1 MENMQQQNKQRQ
13 QITVQ
18 NNVVRPIRPGN
29 NIDRTTRN
37 TMTNQK
43 RAMSSQN
50 STLRTNSNTLRTNN
64 NAMTNNRATLKN
76 VTSDTLSRN
85 SNAYKQSSSSA
96 YKNRQQAYNNC
107 LTGHQSNNNSQR
119 QQTNEQRQVQSI
131 QRQSRSEQRQVQ
143 PIQRQVQSEH
153 LQNRN
158 INENRDTSSIVNSVD
173 RPIEGLDDTLTT
185 SSVRPRRMTRLQRRA
200 NGVPEIR
207 PVEQSTGKED
217 LLEQRDYYLKN
228 DNKEAFKIKRIKRQ
242 SFGFM
247 VLPLLVLIGL
257 LLITVST
264 IGSALVRAKNMKIN
278 TVSLLNSEP
287 ITKEEFVSA
296 SETNGLTVEEK
307 DVDSGIHETTSY
319 ADKYKYE
326 INFITF
332 DSAEDTLAYYN
343 YIIDEAD
350 EVKSSVSSSV
360 VGHNSA
366 ESTLISSTYNGF
378 MDITYIDNTIMI
390 AIAYDSNEQ
399 TSVINFM
406 NSLGY

>member
-1 MENMQQQNKQRQ
+1 MENMQQQKQQRA
-13 QITVQ
+13 VK
-18 NNVVRPIRPGN
+18 PIRPGD
-29 NIDRTTRN
+29 NIERTT
-37 TMTNQK
+37 MANQK
-43 RAMSSQN
+43 RTMSSQN
-50 STLRTNSNTLRTNN
+50 NTLRTNNNTLRMKNNTLRTNN
-64 NAMTNNRATLKN
+64 NAMTSNRTTLKN
-76 VTSDTLSRN
+76 MTSDTLSRN
-85 SNAYKQSSSSA
+85 SNTYKQSSSDA
-96 YKNRQQAYNNC
+96 YKNRQQTYNNG
-107 LTGHQSNNNSQR
+107 LTGHQNN
-119 QQTNEQRQVQSI
+119 TNNQHRVQ
-131 QRQSRSEQRQVQ
+131 SEQRQRENIQRRVQ
-143 PIQRQVQSEH
+143 QVQRQTQQEHRQVQSEH

-158 INENRDTSSIVNSVD
+158 INQKNESNSIVNSVD
-173 RPIEGLDDTLTT
+173 IPIEGLDDTLTT

-247 VLPLLVLIGL
+247 VLPLLVLITL
-257 LLITVST
+257 LLITVSI

-287 ITKEEFVSA
+287 ITKEEFISA
-296 SETNGLTVEEK
+296 SETSGLTVEEK

-360 VGHNSA
+360 VGRNSA

>member
-1 MENMQQQNKQRQ
+1 MENMQQQKQQRA
-13 QITVQ
+13 VK
-18 NNVVRPIRPGN
+18 PIRPGDS
-29 NIDRTTRN
+29 IERTT
-37 TMTNQK
+37 MANQK
-43 RAMSSQN
+43 RTMYSQN
-50 STLRTNSNTLRTNN
+50 NTLRANNNTLRTNN
-64 NAMTNNRATLKN
+64 NTLASNRTTLKN
-76 VTSDTLSRN
+76 MTSDTLSRN
-85 SNAYKQSSSSA
+85 SDAYKQSSSNA
-96 YKNRQQAYNNC
+96 YKNRQQTYNNG
-107 LTGHQSNNNSQR
+107 LTGHQNN
-119 QQTNEQRQVQSI
+119 TNNQRQVQSE
-131 QRQSRSEQRQVQ
+131 QRQSRSVQRQVQ
-143 PIQRQVQSEH
+143 QVQRQTQQEHRQVQSEH

-158 INENRDTSSIVNSVD
+158 INQRDESNGIVNSVD

-200 NGVPEIR
+200 NGIPEIR

-247 VLPLLVLIGL
+247 VLPLLVLITL
-257 LLITVST
+257 LLITVSI

-287 ITKEEFVSA
+287 ITKEEFIST

>member
-1 MENMQQQNKQRQ
+1 MENMQQQKQQRA
-13 QITVQ
+13 VK
-18 NNVVRPIRPGN
+18 PIRPGD
-29 NIDRTTRN
+29 NIERTNRTAMAN
-37 TMTNQK
+37 QKQTMSSQKQTMTN
-43 RAMSSQN
+43 SN
-50 STLRTNSNTLRTNN
+50 NTLKTNN
-64 NAMTNNRATLKN
+64 NTLASNRTTLKN
-76 VTSDTLSRN
+76 MTSDTLSRN
-85 SNAYKQSSSSA
+85 SDAYKQSSSNA
-96 YKNRQQAYNNC
+96 YKNRQQAYNSG
-107 LTGHQSNNNSQR
+107 LTGHQNNTNNQRRVQSEQR
-119 QQTNEQRQVQSI
+119 QRENIQRQVQQV
-131 QRQSRSEQRQVQ
+131 QRQTQQEH
-143 PIQRQVQSEH
+143 RQVQSEH

-158 INENRDTSSIVNSVD
+158 INQRNESNGIVNSVD

-200 NGVPEIR
+200 NGIPEIR

-247 VLPLLVLIGL
+247 VLPLLVLITL
-257 LLITVST
+257 LLITVSI

-296 SETNGLTVEEK
+296 SENNGLTVEEK

-332 DSAEDTLAYYN
+332 DSAKDTLAYYN

>member
-1 MENMQQQNKQRQ
+1 MENMQQQKQQR
-13 QITVQ
+13 TVK
-18 NNVVRPIRPGN
+18 NSVVRPIRPGN

-37 TMTNQK
+37 TIANQK
-43 RAMSSQN
+43 RTMTSQN
-50 STLRTNSNTLRTNN
+50 NTLSRNSNAMRTNN

-96 YKNRQQAYNNC
+96 YNNRQQAYNNG
-107 LTGHQSNNNSQR
+107 LTGHQNSTNNQR
-119 QQTNEQRQVQSI
+119 RVQ
-131 QRQSRSEQRQVQ
+131 SEQRQVQ
-143 PIQRQVQSEH
+143 QVQRQVQSEHRQVQQEH

-158 INENRDTSSIVNSVD
+158 INGNISTSSIVNSVD

>member
-1 MENMQQQNKQRQ
+1 MENMQQQKQQRA
-13 QITVQ
+13 VK
-18 NNVVRPIRPGN
+18 PIRPCD
-29 NIDRTTRN
+29 NIDRT

-43 RAMSSQN
+43 RTMSSQN
-50 STLRTNSNTLRTNN
+50 NTLGANNNTLRTNN
-64 NAMTNNRATLKN
+64 NTLRMNNNAMASNRTTLKN
-76 VTSDTLSRN
+76 MTSDTLSRN
-85 SNAYKQSSSSA
+85 SDAYKQSSSNT
-96 YKNRQQAYNNC
+96 YKNRQQTYNNG
-107 LTGHQSNNNSQR
+107 LTEHQNSTNNQRRVQSEQR
-119 QQTNEQRQVQSI
+119 QEEGIQRQVQQV
-131 QRQSRSEQRQVQ
+131 QRQTQQEH
-143 PIQRQVQSEH
+143 RQVQSEH
-153 LQNRN
+153 LKNRN
-158 INENRDTSSIVNSVD
+158 INQRNESNSIVNSVD

-247 VLPLLVLIGL
+247 VLPLLVLITL
-257 LLITVST
+257 LLITVSI

-296 SETNGLTVEEK
+296 SENSGLTVEEK
-307 DVDSGIHETTSY
+307 EVDSGIHETTSY

>member
-1 MENMQQQNKQRQ
+1 MENMQQQKQQRA
-13 QITVQ
+13 VK
-18 NNVVRPIRPGN
+18 PIRPGD
-29 NIDRTTRN
+29 NIDRTNRN
-37 TMTNQK
+37 TMVNQK
-43 RAMSSQN
+43 RTMSSQKQ
-50 STLRTNSNTLRTNN
+50 TMTNSNNTLRTNN
-64 NAMTNNRATLKN
+64 NTLASNKTTLKN
-76 VTSDTLSRN
+76 MTNDTLSRN
-85 SNAYKQSSSSA
+85 SNAYKQSSSNA
-96 YKNRQQAYNNC
+96 YKNRQQTYNNG
-107 LTGHQSNNNSQR
+107 LTGHQNSNNNQR
-119 QQTNEQRQVQSI
+119 RLQ
-131 QRQSRSEQRQVQ
+131 SEQRQVQ
-143 PIQRQVQSEH
+143 QVQRQVQSEH

-158 INENRDTSSIVNSVD
+158 INQGNESNGIVNSVD
-173 RPIEGLDDTLTT
+173 RPIEGLDDTLIT

-200 NGVPEIR
+200 NGIPEIR

-217 LLEQRDYYLKN
+217 LLKQRDYYLKN

-247 VLPLLVLIGL
+247 VLPLLVLITL
-257 LLITVST
+257 LLITVSI

-332 DSAEDTLAYYN
+332 DNAEDTLAYYN

>member
-1 MENMQQQNKQRQ
+1 MENMQQQKRQRA
-13 QITVQ
+13 VK
-18 NNVVRPIRPGN
+18 PIRPGD
-29 NIDRTTRN
+29 NIDRTTMVNQNR
-37 TMTNQK
+37 TMT
-43 RAMSSQN
+43 SQN
-50 STLRTNSNTLRTNN
+50 NTLRTSNNTLRENNNTLRTNN
-64 NAMTNNRATLKN
+64 NAMKSNRTTLKN
-76 VTSDTLSRN
+76 MASDTLSRN
-85 SNAYKQSSSSA
+85 SDAYKQSSSNA
-96 YKNRQQAYNNC
+96 YKNRQQAYNSG
-107 LTGHQSNNNSQR
+107 LTGHQNSTNNQR
-119 QQTNEQRQVQSI
+119 R
-131 QRQSRSEQRQVQ
+131 
-143 PIQRQVQSEH
+143 VQSEH

-158 INENRDTSSIVNSVD
+158 INQRNESNSIVNSVD

-200 NGVPEIR
+200 NGIPEIR

-247 VLPLLVLIGL
+247 VLPLLVLITL
-257 LLITVST
+257 LLITVSI

-296 SETNGLTVEEK
+296 SENNGLTVEEK

-332 DSAEDTLAYYN
+332 DNAEDTLAYYN

>member
-1 MENMQQQNKQRQ
+1 MENMQQQKQQRA
-13 QITVQ
+13 VK
-18 NNVVRPIRPGN
+18 PIRPGD
-29 NIDRTTRN
+29 NIDRTT
-37 TMTNQK
+37 MANQK
-43 RAMSSQN
+43 RTMSSQN
-50 STLRTNSNTLRTNN
+50 NTLRTSNNTLRTNN
-64 NAMTNNRATLKN
+64 NAMKSNRTTLKN
-76 VTSDTLSRN
+76 MTSDTLSRN
-85 SNAYKQSSSSA
+85 SDAYKKSSSNA
-96 YKNRQQAYNNC
+96 YKNRQQTYNSG
-107 LTGHQSNNNSQR
+107 LTGHQNSTNNQR
-119 QQTNEQRQVQSI
+119 RVQSEQMQRENIQRQVQQV
-131 QRQSRSEQRQVQ
+131 QRQTQQEH
-143 PIQRQVQSEH
+143 RQVQSEH

-158 INENRDTSSIVNSVD
+158 INQRNESNSIVNSVD

-247 VLPLLVLIGL
+247 VLPLLVLITL
-257 LLITVST
+257 LLITVSI

-296 SETNGLTVEEK
+296 SENNGLTVEEK

-332 DSAEDTLAYYN
+332 DNAEDTLAYYN

>member
-1 MENMQQQNKQRQ
+1 MENMQQQKQQR
-13 QITVQ
+13 TVK
-18 NNVVRPIRPGN
+18 PIRPGD
-29 NIDRTTRN
+29 NIERTTMANQKRTMSSQKQ
-37 TMTNQK
+37 TMTN
-43 RAMSSQN
+43 SN
-50 STLRTNSNTLRTNN
+50 NTLRTNN
-64 NAMTNNRATLKN
+64 NAMKSNRTTLKN
-76 VTSDTLSRN
+76 MTNDTLSRN
-85 SNAYKQSSSSA
+85 SNAYKQSSSNA
-96 YKNRQQAYNNC
+96 YKNRQQAYNSG
-107 LTGHQSNNNSQR
+107 LTEHQNNTNNQRRVQSEQR
-119 QQTNEQRQVQSI
+119 QRENIQRQVQQV
-131 QRQSRSEQRQVQ
+131 QRQTHQEH
-143 PIQRQVQSEH
+143 RQVQSEH

-158 INENRDTSSIVNSVD
+158 INQRNESNGIVNSVD

-247 VLPLLVLIGL
+247 VLPLLVLITL
-257 LLITVST
+257 LLITVSI

-287 ITKEEFVSA
+287 ITKEEFVST

>member
-1 MENMQQQNKQRQ
+1 MENMQQQKQQRA
-13 QITVQ
+13 VK
-18 NNVVRPIRPGN
+18 PIRPGD
-29 NIDRTTRN
+29 NIDRT

-43 RAMSSQN
+43 RTMSSPN
-50 STLRTNSNTLRTNN
+50 NTLRANNNTLKTNN
-64 NAMTNNRATLKN
+64 NAMASNRTTLKN
-76 VTSDTLSRN
+76 MTSDTLSRN
-85 SNAYKQSSSSA
+85 SDAYKQSSSNA
-96 YKNRQQAYNNC
+96 YKNRQQAYNSG
-107 LTGHQSNNNSQR
+107 LTGHQNNTNNQR
-119 QQTNEQRQVQSI
+119 RVQ
-131 QRQSRSEQRQVQ
+131 SEQRQREN
-143 PIQRQVQSEH
+143 IQRKVQQVQGQTQQEHRQTQQEHRQGQSEH
-153 LQNRN
+153 LKNRN
-158 INENRDTSSIVNSVD
+158 INQRNESNSIVNSVD

-247 VLPLLVLIGL
+247 VLPLLVLITL
-257 LLITVST
+257 LLITVSI

-307 DVDSGIHETTSY
+307 EVDSGIHETTSY

>member
-1 MENMQQQNKQRQ
+1 MENMQQQKQQRA
-13 QITVQ
+13 VK
-18 NNVVRPIRPGN
+18 PIRPGD
-29 NIDRTTRN
+29 NIERTT
-37 TMTNQK
+37 MANQK
-43 RAMSSQN
+43 RTMSSQN
-50 STLRTNSNTLRTNN
+50 NTLRANNNTLRMSNNTLKTNN
-64 NAMTNNRATLKN
+64 NAMKSNRTTLKN
-76 VTSDTLSRN
+76 ITNDTLSRN
-85 SNAYKQSSSSA
+85 SDTYKKSSSNA
-96 YKNRQQAYNNC
+96 YKNRQQTYNNG
-107 LTGHQSNNNSQR
+107 LVVHQNNTNNQRRVQSEQR
-119 QQTNEQRQVQSI
+119 QRENIQRQVQQV
-131 QRQSRSEQRQVQ
+131 QRQTQQEH
-143 PIQRQVQSEH
+143 RQVQSEH

-158 INENRDTSSIVNSVD
+158 INQRNESNSIVNSVD
-173 RPIEGLDDTLTT
+173 IPIEGLDDTLTT

-247 VLPLLVLIGL
+247 VLPLLVLITL
-257 LLITVST
+257 LLITVSI

-287 ITKEEFVSA
+287 ITKEEFVST

-332 DSAEDTLAYYN
+332 DNAEDTLAYYN

>member
-1 MENMQQQNKQRQ
+1 MENMQQQKQQRA
-13 QITVQ
+13 VK
-18 NNVVRPIRPGN
+18 PIRPGD
-29 NIDRTTRN
+29 NIDRT

-43 RAMSSQN
+43 RTMSSQN
-50 STLRTNSNTLRTNN
+50 NTLRANNNTLKTNN
-64 NAMTNNRATLKN
+64 NTLTSNRTTLKN
-76 VTSDTLSRN
+76 MTSDTLSRN
-85 SNAYKQSSSSA
+85 SNAYKQSSSNA
-96 YKNRQQAYNNC
+96 YKNRQQAYNSG
-107 LTGHQSNNNSQR
+107 LTGHQNNTNNQRRVQSEQR
-119 QQTNEQRQVQSI
+119 QRENIQRQVQ
-131 QRQSRSEQRQVQ
+131 QVQRQVQ
-143 PIQRQVQSEH
+143 PEHRQVQSEH

-158 INENRDTSSIVNSVD
+158 INQRDESNSIVNSVD

-247 VLPLLVLIGL
+247 VLPLLVLITL
-257 LLITVST
+257 LLITVSI

>member
-1 MENMQQQNKQRQ
+1 MENMQQQKQQRA
-13 QITVQ
+13 VK
-18 NNVVRPIRPGN
+18 PIRPGD
-29 NIDRTTRN
+29 NIERTTMANQKRTMSSQKQ
-37 TMTNQK
+37 TMTN
-43 RAMSSQN
+43 SN
-50 STLRTNSNTLRTNN
+50 NTLKTNNNTLRVNN
-64 NAMTNNRATLKN
+64 NALTSNRTTLKN
-76 VTSDTLSRN
+76 MTSDTLSRN
-85 SNAYKQSSSSA
+85 SDTYKQSSSNA
-96 YKNRQQAYNNC
+96 YKNRQQTYNNG
-107 LTGHQSNNNSQR
+107 LTGHQNSTNNQRRVQSEQR
-119 QQTNEQRQVQSI
+119 QRENIQRQVQQV
-131 QRQSRSEQRQVQ
+131 QRQTQQEH
-143 PIQRQVQSEH
+143 RQVQSEH

-158 INENRDTSSIVNSVD
+158 INQRNESNSIVNSVD
-173 RPIEGLDDTLTT
+173 RPIEGLDDTLTK

-247 VLPLLVLIGL
+247 VLPLLVLIAL
-257 LLITVST
+257 LLITVSI

-287 ITKEEFVSA
+287 ITKEEFVST

>member
-1 MENMQQQNKQRQ
+1 MENMQQQKQQRA
-13 QITVQ
+13 VK
-18 NNVVRPIRPGN
+18 PIRPGD
-29 NIDRTTRN
+29 NIERTT
-37 TMTNQK
+37 MANQK
-43 RAMSSQN
+43 RTMSSQN
-50 STLRTNSNTLRTNN
+50 NTLRANNNTLRMSNNTLKTNN
-64 NAMTNNRATLKN
+64 NAMKSNRTTLKN
-76 VTSDTLSRN
+76 ITNDTLSRN
-85 SNAYKQSSSSA
+85 SDTYKKSSSNA
-96 YKNRQQAYNNC
+96 YKNRQQTYNNG
-107 LTGHQSNNNSQR
+107 LVVHQNNTNNQRRVQSEQR
-119 QQTNEQRQVQSI
+119 QRENIQRQVQQV
-131 QRQSRSEQRQVQ
+131 QRQTQQEH
-143 PIQRQVQSEH
+143 RQVQSEH

-158 INENRDTSSIVNSVD
+158 INQRNESNSIVNSVD
-173 RPIEGLDDTLTT
+173 IPIEGLDDTLTT

-247 VLPLLVLIGL
+247 VLPLLVLITL
-257 LLITVST
+257 LLITVSI

-332 DSAEDTLAYYN
+332 DNAEDTLAYYN

>member
-1 MENMQQQNKQRQ
+1 MENMQQQKQQKQ
-13 QITVQ
+13 QRAVK
-18 NNVVRPIRPGN
+18 PIRPGD
-29 NIDRTTRN
+29 NIERTNRTT
-37 TMTNQK
+37 MANQK
-43 RAMSSQN
+43 RTMSSQN
-50 STLRTNSNTLRTNN
+50 NTLRENNNTLKTNN
-64 NAMTNNRATLKN
+64 NAMKSNRTTLKN
-76 VTSDTLSRN
+76 MTNDTLSIN
-85 SNAYKQSSSSA
+85 SNAYKQSSSNA
-96 YKNRQQAYNNC
+96 YNNRQQAYNSG
-107 LTGHQSNNNSQR
+107 LTGHQNNVN
-119 QQTNEQRQVQSI
+119 NQRQVQSEQRQRENI
-131 QRQSRSEQRQVQ
+131 QRQTQQEHRQT
-143 PIQRQVQSEH
+143 QSEH

-158 INENRDTSSIVNSVD
+158 INQRNENNSIVNSVD
-173 RPIEGLDDTLTT
+173 RPIESLDDTLTT

-200 NGVPEIR
+200 NGIPEIR

-247 VLPLLVLIGL
+247 VLPLLVLITL

-307 DVDSGIHETTSY
+307 EVDSGIHETTSY

>member
-1 MENMQQQNKQRQ
+1 MENMQQQKQQRA
-13 QITVQ
+13 VK
-18 NNVVRPIRPGN
+18 PIRPGD
-29 NIDRTTRN
+29 NIERTT
-37 TMTNQK
+37 MVNQK
-43 RAMSSQN
+43 RTMSSQN
-50 STLRTNSNTLRTNN
+50 NTLRANKNTLRTNN
-64 NAMTNNRATLKN
+64 NTLGTNNNALTSNRTTLKN
-76 VTSDTLSRN
+76 MTNDTLSRN
-85 SNAYKQSSSSA
+85 SDTYKKSSSNA
-96 YKNRQQAYNNC
+96 YKNRQQTYNNG
-107 LTGHQSNNNSQR
+107 LVVHQNNTNNQRRVQSEQR
-119 QQTNEQRQVQSI
+119 QRENIQRQVQQV
-131 QRQSRSEQRQVQ
+131 QRQTQQEH
-143 PIQRQVQSEH
+143 RQVQSEH

-158 INENRDTSSIVNSVD
+158 INQRNESNSIVNSVD
-173 RPIEGLDDTLTT
+173 IPIEGLDDTLTT

-247 VLPLLVLIGL
+247 VLPLLVLITL
-257 LLITVST
+257 LLITVSI

-287 ITKEEFVSA
+287 ITKEEFVST

-332 DSAEDTLAYYN
+332 DNAEDTLAYYN